1 MRVSLDVKGFEKI
14 ISNIASYSLG
24 FVDGANTGKRKF
36 LDNLGKATVFALGQ
50 YIDVEARANKAALH
64 HVYEWY
70 QTGSP
75 KARLFDIDYT
85 VSNLGLSLN
94 STFRQSTSMSR
105 DATEPFYNKARIME
119 DGVPLRITPKPGG
132 ALRFNEGGQE
142 IFTRKAV
149 TIQNPGGQE
158 VAGSFERI
166 FDEFM
171 LVYFKQSF
179 LKASGLFDYIK
190 RPTLYKKNFAAGA
203 KMGKSAGVSTGFK
216 WITNA
221 KIEVE

>member
-1 MRVSLDVKGFEKI
+1 MKVSLDVKGFEKI
-14 ISNIASYSLG
+14 VSNIASYSLG
-24 FVDGANTGKRKF
+24 FVDGANKGKRAF

-50 YIDVEARANKAALH
+50 YIDVEARANKDALH

-75 KARLFDIDYT
+75 KARLFNIDYT

-119 DGVPLRITPKPGG
+119 EGVPLRITPKPGG
-132 ALRFNEGGQE
+132 ALRFNDSGEE
-142 IFTRKAV
+142 IFTRRPV
-149 TIQNPGGQE
+149 TIQNPGGVE
-158 VAGSFERI
+158 VAGSFEKT
-166 FDEFM
+166 FSEFM
-171 LVYFKQSF
+171 LLYFKQSF
-179 LKASGLFDYIK
+179 LKASGIFDYIQK
-190 RPTLYKKNFAAGA
+190 PTLYKKNFSAGA
-203 KMGKSAGVSTGFK
+203 KSGKSAGVSTGFK

-221 KIEVE
+221 KIKVE

>member
-1 MRVSLDVKGFEKI
+1 MKVSLDVKGFEKI
-14 ISNIASYSLG
+14 VENIASYSLG
-24 FVDGANTGKRKF
+24 FVEGANRGKRAF

-50 YIDVEARANKAALH
+50 YIDVEARANKEALH

-119 DGVPLRITPKPGG
+119 EGVPLKITPKPGG
-132 ALRFNEGGQE
+132 ALRFNDNGEE

-149 TIQNPGGQE
+149 TIQNPGGTE
-158 VAGSFERI
+158 VAGSFEKT

-171 LVYFKQSF
+171 IFYFKQSF
-179 LKASGLFDYIK
+179 LKSSGLFDYIQK
-190 RPTLYKKNFAAGA
+190 PTIYKKNFSSGS
-203 KMGKSAGVSTGFK
+203 KMGKSAGVKTGFK

-221 KIEVE
+221 KIKVE